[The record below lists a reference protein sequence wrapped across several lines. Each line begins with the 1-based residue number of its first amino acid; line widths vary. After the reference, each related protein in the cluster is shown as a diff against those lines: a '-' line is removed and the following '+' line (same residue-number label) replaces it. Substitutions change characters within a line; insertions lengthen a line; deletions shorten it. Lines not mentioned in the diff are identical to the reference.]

1 MSSKIQYQPN
11 PIAADDTTS
20 IDRLYIIRYYP
31 DSKDRKN
38 NKLISAQKMR
48 EIVDNEKAWNM
59 SVMNKINQIWL
70 DDKQDIKL
78 RRGIMFRIAF
88 R

>member
-1 MSSKIQYQPN
+1 MSQKIQYQSN
-11 PIAADDTTS
+11 PICKTDFTR
-20 IDRLYIIRYYP
+20 IDKIYIIRYYAN
-31 DSKDRKN
+31 SKDRKN
-38 NKLISAQKMR
+38 NKLISARKMH
-48 EIVDNEKAWNM
+48 EIIGSDKTWEK
-59 SVMNKINQIWL
+59 SVMKKINQIWN

>member
-1 MSSKIQYQPN
+1 MSAKIQNQPN
-11 PIAADDTTS
+11 PIALDDTTS
-20 IDRLYIIRYYP
+20 IDRLYIIRFYAN
-31 DSKDRKN
+31 SKDRKN

-48 EIVDNEKAWNM
+48 EIVGNDKAWAL
-59 SVMNKINQIWL
+59 SVMKKINQVWN

>member
-11 PIAADDTTS
+11 PIAVDDTTS

-48 EIVDNEKAWNM
+48 EIVDNEKAWKM
-59 SVMNKINQIWL
+59 SIMNKINQVWL